1 MSTSLWNAIVKSTF
15 AFRSASRRFRRDERG
30 VSAIEFVLIFPLLVT
45 MLAGTVDIGQAL
57 TVSRKMN
64 QVVSTLGD
72 MAAQQNTWSTTDID
86 AIIAGTATII
96 EPFSET
102 DLKIDLVAGR
112 HRQLGTRLQQDR
124 AHQGYSFAGDDTD
137 QYRPV
142 GRAVGRRES
151 DVFTDDALLEPAQAD
166 HRRDHL
172 QLREDLHHAAAQRQ
186 RDHAWLSLMAVLR
199 IVPNLRARD
208 PTATASGDFCE
219 AQSRNRAGR

>member
-102 DLKIDLVAGR
+102 DLKIDLVILDVNSSLVATVNWGR
-112 HRQLGTRLQQDR
+112 
-124 AHQGYSFAGDDTD
+124 GYNKT
-137 QYRPV
+137 
-142 GRAVGRRES
+142 
-151 DVFTDDALLEPAQAD
+151 AL
-166 HRRDHL
+166 
-172 QLREDLHHAAAQRQ
+172 
-186 RDHAWLSLMAVLR
+186 
-199 IVPNLRARD
+199 
-208 PTATASGDFCE
+208 TKGTASPVTIPTNI
-219 AQSRNRAGR
+219 AQSGVQLVAVRATYSLTTPFSSLLKPITGVTTYNYEKTYIMRPRNGNAITLG